1 MASSYPK
8 TDLIKNFLSI
18 FLLNHSSNVFRSRHI
33 VFKKV
38 LLNQEYNIILLMGIL
53 NMQIQQGFVP
63 PGDETAINWA
73 PEHCAARS
81 RWGSC
86 TVVRCT
92 SWRKRKYWARVPTI
106 LMPPTFP
113 IASLNHYTPKFSGGG
128 LKVDLMS
135 SVWPPAPSKVSLSE
149 KLSIIL
155 GVFLGQN
162 KFSWPNGQ
170 LWPIACHTYS
180 ESYCSSG

>member
-1 MASSYPK
+1 M
-8 TDLIKNFLSI
+8 F
-18 FLLNHSSNVFRSRHI
+18 FRNRHI

-92 SWRKRKYWARVPTI
+92 SWRKRKYRARVPTI

-113 IASLNHYTPKFSGGG
+113 IASLNRYTPNFSGVPQKLAWCQQFG
-128 LKVDLMS
+128 LQICPKWGDAHIFHLEM
-135 SVWPPAPSKVSLSE
+135 A
-149 KLSIIL
+149 
-155 GVFLGQN
+155 VFRCFFGLN
-162 KFSWPNGQ
+162 KFSWPNGR
-170 LWPIACHTYS
+170 LSPIACHTCL
-180 ESYCSSG
+180 ESYDT

>member
-73 PEHCAARS
+73 PEHCRPGLDDGPALLSDVQAGGTTAIAAGSSS
-81 RWGSC
+81 RIVELGSSIC
-86 TVVRCT
+86 
-92 SWRKRKYWARVPTI
+92 S
-106 LMPPTFP
+106 
-113 IASLNHYTPKFSGGG
+113 
-128 LKVDLMS
+128 S
-135 SVWPPAPSKVSLSE
+135 SV
-149 KLSIIL
+149 
-155 GVFLGQN
+155 F
-162 KFSWPNGQ
+162 
-170 LWPIACHTYS
+170 H
-180 ESYCSSG
+180 